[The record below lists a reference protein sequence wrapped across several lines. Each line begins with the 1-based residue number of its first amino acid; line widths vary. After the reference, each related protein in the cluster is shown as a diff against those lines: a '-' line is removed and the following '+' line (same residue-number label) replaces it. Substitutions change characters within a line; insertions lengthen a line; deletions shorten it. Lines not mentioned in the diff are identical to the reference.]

1 MHFAFRR
8 GFGVI
13 YRENLLLKIPKELAN
28 LWLLYRKYKHE
39 KISDHHNKKQQMQ
52 VFKCRI

>member
-1 MHFAFRR
+1 M
-8 GFGVI
+8 
-13 YRENLLLKIPKELAN
+13 PKELAN
-28 LWLLYRKYKHE
+28 LWLYRKYKHE

>member
-1 MHFAFRR
+1 MYFNFRR

-13 YRENLLLKIPKELAN
+13 YRENLFLKMPKELAN
-28 LWLLYRKYKHE
+28 LWLYIENE